1 MNIKK
6 WLKNLFKK
14 SPEMKI
20 IINDDLTPLEGVKI
34 ICNGK
39 PIIGFD
45 EVKKPRIN
53 SRGEFVTKTITR
65 TMIQFVKYKNEYQ
78 VLLIMHGHEFVLGAW
93 ILVSD
98 SLPLMTIKESE
109 RQSIMKKF
117 MDYNYDI
124 EVKES

>member
-1 MNIKK
+1 
-6 WLKNLFKK
+6 
-14 SPEMKI
+14 MKI

-65 TMIQFVKYKNEYQ
+65 TMIHFVKNKDEYQ
-78 VLLIMHGHEFVLGAW
+78 VLLLMQGHEFVLGAW